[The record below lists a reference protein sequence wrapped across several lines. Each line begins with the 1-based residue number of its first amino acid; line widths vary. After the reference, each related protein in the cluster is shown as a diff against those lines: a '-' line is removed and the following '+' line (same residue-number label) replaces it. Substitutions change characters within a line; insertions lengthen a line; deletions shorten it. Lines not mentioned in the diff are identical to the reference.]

1 MAVTKIDPR
10 EMPEKRQFWGRAVSE
25 ETVAI
30 RALQPGEAIKFPC
43 RWKHQ
48 HGNCSGYVS
57 AYTTATK
64 AGFQVTARCRDKVV
78 YVMRTAE

>member
-1 MAVTKIDPR
+1 MVVTKIDPT
-10 EMPEKRQFWGRAVSE
+10 EIPEGFSMGRPLSE